1 MVKFSNPVIKTM
13 GYSEPPGSGFG
24 SRRRLAISDLT
35 QIASRLT
42 KLMLERPGEMIASH
56 EPKISGD
63 I

>member
-1 MVKFSNPVIKTM
+1 MVKFSNPVIKPM
-13 GYSEPPGSGFG
+13 GHSEPPGSGFG
-24 SRRRLAISDLT
+24 SRRGLVISKLT

-42 KLMLERPGEMIASH
+42 ILMLEGPGEMIASN